1 MEILHLRGPAP
12 LSTNTF
18 LVTDGKVAAAIDP
31 AAAPQEYLRLLK
43 ERGLAL
49 THILLTH
56 GHYDHVGAVE
66 ALRAATGAAVY
77 LAKEDAQGGRLFPF
91 TTPDED
97 YRDGMTV
104 PVGELAFT
112 VYRTPG
118 HSPGSVCLLCGDA
131 LFSGDTLFAGDIG
144 RTDLAG
150 GSMDDMQR
158 SRKSCAAPSGRTCR
172 CCPATRNF
180 PPCPPSGG
188 TTPTLRPTRS
198 CEGRPWNYT

>member
-158 SRKSCAAPSGRTCR
+158 SLEKLCRAIREDVQVLPGHEEFSTLSAERRHNPYLAPY
-172 CCPATRNF
+172 AQ
-180 PPCPPSGG
+180 
-188 TTPTLRPTRS
+188 L
-198 CEGRPWNYT
+198 